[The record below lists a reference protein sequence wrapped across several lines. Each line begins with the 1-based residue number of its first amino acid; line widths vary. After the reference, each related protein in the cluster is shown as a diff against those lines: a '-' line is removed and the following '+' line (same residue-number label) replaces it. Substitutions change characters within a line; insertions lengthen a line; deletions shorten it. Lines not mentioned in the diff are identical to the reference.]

1 MNSRFCQTKLLT
13 DGSVLILSNVLEM
26 LSFGEHQAWVKRT
39 KIGLTLD
46 STLLKVDASQDQF
59 DKLCEEAMQNG
70 IGQVCV
76 PGGRVESVV
85 EKVKGSSVQVAS
97 VMAFPHGN
105 GHSRVKAKEA
115 EILLGFGVTE
125 LDMVM
130 DVGKLKEKN
139 YHNVQRD
146 IRLVCEEA
154 LHRSHLNTS
163 GGSRRGSAKVEM
175 TETHQTPATA
185 PPHPRIVKVILE
197 TCLLTDEEIIDACLL
212 AVLAGAHFVKTSTGF
227 STSGATPHHVRLM
240 KLTVGDFALVKASGG
255 IRTYEDAII
264 MLNHGASRIGTSA
277 ALAIVQKSLSTP
289 SQDSY

>member
-1 MNSRFCQTKLLT
+1 MK
-13 DGSVLILSNVLEM
+13 
-26 LSFGEHQAWVKRT
+26 KT

-59 DKLCEEAMQNG
+59 DKLCEEAMANG

-154 LHRSHLNTS
+154 LHRSHLTT

-175 TETHQTPATA
+175 SETST

-255 IRTYEDAII
+255 IRTYEDAIL

-277 ALAIVQKSLSTP
+277 ALAIVQKSLSTA
-289 SQDSY
+289 SHDSY